1 MAILIFGFGACKNLA
16 ANSEKITIRLTPDQV
31 ESLDSIMLDRDIDS
45 RSQVIRMAIESFISE
60 NLKDVSSQKVVLH
73 LPNNTV
79 NRLID
84 CISSGDILSIESGI
98 QIAVDRHISSI
109 EDYYLTKREQLSA
122 ARSRFQK
129 EVAERLAANQ
139 TLKK

>member
-1 MAILIFGFGACKNLA
+1 MA
-16 ANSEKITIRLTPDQV
+16 ANSQKITIRLTPDQV
-31 ESLDSIMLDRDIDS
+31 ENLDSIMLDRDIDS
-45 RSQVIRMAIESFISE
+45 RSQVIRMAIENFISE
-60 NLKDVSSQKVVLH
+60 NLKDVTSQKVVLH

-84 CISSGDILSIESGI
+84 CISSGDILSFESGI
-98 QIAVDRHISSI
+98 QIAVDRHLSSI
-109 EDYYLTKREQLSA
+109 EDYYLIKRDQLST
-122 ARSRFQK
+122 ARRKYQK